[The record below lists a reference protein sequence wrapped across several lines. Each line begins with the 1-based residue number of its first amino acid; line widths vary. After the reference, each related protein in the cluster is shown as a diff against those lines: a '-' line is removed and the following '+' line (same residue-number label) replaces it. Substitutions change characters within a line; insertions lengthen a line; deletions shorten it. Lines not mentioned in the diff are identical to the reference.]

1 MIVTLEDIASG
12 LHSGNLIFHENTP
25 CPIDFGRCGYG
36 HILYDMAG
44 PLVEPTPIQRKMVI
58 DGYEIVDR
66 LEGEYVRRLE
76 CFFIKFMIENA
87 TTLLILMKS
96 LFCRRMYTTL
106 KNSGGGNSM
115 ENMISH
121 QILCY
126 MKQLNTMEVLPESG
140 LRRNSIY
147 YNLITSINHT
157 IALLI
162 SGSYDEVALFI
173 NRAYREIDEIH
184 FLETTYIEL
193 CREYLRALTEYLED
207 NKLLSS
213 NGQNLLKMKK

>member
-1 MIVTLEDIASG
+1 
-12 LHSGNLIFHENTP
+12 
-25 CPIDFGRCGYG
+25 
-36 HILYDMAG
+36 
-44 PLVEPTPIQRKMVI
+44 
-58 DGYEIVDR
+58 
-66 LEGEYVRRLE
+66 
-76 CFFIKFMIENA
+76 
-87 TTLLILMKS
+87 
-96 LFCRRMYTTL
+96 
-106 KNSGGGNSM
+106 M
-115 ENMISH
+115 ENMINH

-126 MKQLNTMEVLPESG
+126 MKQLNTKEVLPESG

-173 NRAYREIDEIH
+173 NRAYREIDKRH

-193 CREYLRALTEYLED
+193 CRDYLRTLTEYLED

-213 NGQNLLKMKK
+213 NGQNLLKMKE